1 LGIKGHVAV
10 KSEFPRFEA
19 AISGEGYGFVY
30 VMSYPDSS
38 KVKIGHA
45 LHPDTR
51 ASNIGGT
58 LAPEDPQLE
67 AYYWCSENREK
78 VERAAHSALAQH
90 RGKGEWFSVS
100 VPQAMQAIEL
110 AAVSL
115 EIELKLIFS
124 QKERTGIE
132 KDYVWVPSKMAYVR
146 RTKSR

>member
-1 LGIKGHVAV
+1 M

-100 VPQAMQAIEL
+100 VPQAMQAIAEKYAQDMIDEVRTKLGISHGVGAYEPNVPGEEL
-110 AAVSL
+110 ERVA
-115 EIELKLIFS
+115 IEL
-124 QKERTGIE
+124 EDE
-132 KDYVWVPSKMAYVR
+132 E
-146 RTKSR
+146 